1 MSVAGLLAHEIRT
14 HEPSESRDRARA
26 QWRRATKLR
35 RAADATPALERQQ
48 REDRAARA
56 LEHLV
61 FSALLEEASREH
73 ARVTPTYLENAYV
86 RLKQQ
91 AATDPADFAIML
103 ARRLG
108 IAERSPGS

>member
-1 MSVAGLLAHEIRT
+1 MTDTAGQLAHEIRSSPPG
-14 HEPSESRDRARA
+14 EARDRARA

-48 REDRAARA
+48 REDRAERA

-61 FSALLEEASREH
+61 LAALLEEAARNH
-73 ARVTPTYLENAYV
+73 DRVTARYLGDAYL
-86 RLKQQ
+86 RLKRQ
-91 AATDPADFAIML
+91 AIADPPDFAIML

-108 IAERSPGS
+108 IAERR